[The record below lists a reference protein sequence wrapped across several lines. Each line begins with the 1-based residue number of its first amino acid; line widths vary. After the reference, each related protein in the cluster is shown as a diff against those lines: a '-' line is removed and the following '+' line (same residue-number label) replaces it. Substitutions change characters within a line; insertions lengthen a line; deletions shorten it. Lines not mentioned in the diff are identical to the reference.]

1 MEGVDSYD
9 QEVIVIPIR
18 DKTRDPSPAAIGCR
32 TENGVTVISI
42 EKSKN
47 VVCEICSNT
56 LKSMKYLERHMKSV
70 HRDTCFYCSV
80 YFHVVRQKNL
90 DSSHVIWLG
99 NKWQCKGHFHS
110 SYENVRYNP
119 VTAVVITLLD
129 FQNLYVISCNTFGDI
144 FHTNDTAFIKKY

>member
-1 MEGVDSYD
+1 MDDVDSDDHD
-9 QEVIVIPIR
+9 QEVIIIPIR
-18 DKTRDPSPAAIGCR
+18 DKTRDPSPAAIGYR
-32 TENGVTVISI
+32 TENGVT

-47 VVCEICSNT
+47 VVCEICSAT

-99 NKWQCKGHFHS
+99 NKWQCYKC
-110 SYENVRYNP
+110 
-119 VTAVVITLLD
+119 D
-129 FQNLYVISCNTFGDI
+129 
-144 FHTNDTAFIKKY
+144 